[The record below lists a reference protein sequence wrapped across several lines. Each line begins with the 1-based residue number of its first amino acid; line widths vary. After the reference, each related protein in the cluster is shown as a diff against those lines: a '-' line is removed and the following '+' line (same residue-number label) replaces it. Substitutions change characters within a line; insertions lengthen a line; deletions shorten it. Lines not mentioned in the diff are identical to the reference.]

1 MSSCCGNRRPQR
13 GRGADTELL
22 LPLYEDET
30 ARQRQLHQK
39 LHSYQ
44 MFKALSE
51 GYMPSTEQLIANL
64 RTLLASDLF
73 NPATEDLSYSGRQLA
88 RDVRTFLR
96 LFIEILREKN
106 SEDQVQEFF
115 WHLGKSKASL
125 DTSDLASQASR
136 AKANANTR
144 AGKFMLNPRYQRPV

>member
-1 MSSCCGNRRPQR
+1 MSSCCGNRRSHR
-13 GRGADTELL
+13 GRSADTEPL

-30 ARQRQLHQK
+30 ARQRQLRQK

-73 NPATEDLSYSGRQLA
+73 NPGTEDLSHTGRQLA

-106 SEDQVQEFF
+106 NEDQVQEFF
-115 WHLGKSKASL
+115 WHLSKSKASL

-144 AGKFMLNPRYQRPV
+144 AGKFLLSHRY